1 MGLLMGTGMRVS
13 TFSAGACAAVAI
25 LAVLGAGQ
33 ASAATSQAK
42 LNALKA
48 EAVKGVDSRAKL
60 AQEIVDSVFSFG
72 ELAMQEVETS
82 KYLTEILEKNGF
94 TVTRGVAGM
103 PTAWTAVWKNGQGG
117 PTIAVGSDIDGIPKA
132 SQKPG
137 VAWREPMVVGAPGH
151 GEGHNSGQ
159 AVNIVAALAVKD
171 LMTRENIPG
180 TLMLW
185 PGVAEEPVAAKAFF
199 VRDGMFK
206 DADVVLFTHVGSNL
220 GVSWGQ
226 ASGTGGISVLY
237 TFNGESAHS
246 AGAPWRGRSALDA
259 VEIMDVAW
267 NFRREHLRPEQ
278 RSHYVIKDGGDFPNV
293 VPSTATVWY
302 YFREQTFDA
311 IKKNYDIGT
320 KISQAAAMA
329 TDTTVTHRI
338 IGTAAPR
345 HFNKPMAEAAY
356 ANIQKVGLPTWTS
369 EEQQFAKAVQKLV
382 GGKEKGLDTKL
393 AELQAPVPE
402 PKSGGSD
409 DIGDV
414 SWVRPTITLSYP
426 ANIPEL
432 PGHNWS
438 NAIAMATPIAHKGVV
453 AGSKVMA
460 MTMLDLLT
468 QPQLVASAKAYFTDV
483 QTKDEKYKP
492 VLTDEKP
499 YIEMN
504 TEIMAQYREQMRP
517 YYYDPSKYP
526 TYLEQIG
533 VKWPAITK
541 PAGE

>member
-246 AGAPWRGRSALDA
+246 AGAHWRGRSALDA

>member
-25 LAVLGAGQ
+25 LVVLGAGQ

-414 SWVRPTITLSYP
+414 SWVLPTITLSYP

>member
-13 TFSAGACAAVAI
+13 TFSAGAYAAVAI